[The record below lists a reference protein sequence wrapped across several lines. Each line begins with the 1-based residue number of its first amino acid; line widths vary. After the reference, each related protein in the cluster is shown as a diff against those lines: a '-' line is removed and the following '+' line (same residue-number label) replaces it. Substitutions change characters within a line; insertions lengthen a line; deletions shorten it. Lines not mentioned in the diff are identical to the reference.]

1 MATATARKV
10 DDDHYRTL
18 AESAARNGRSI
29 SAELRDWIA
38 ECARKREAE
47 KLMAE
52 MRAIRSQTK
61 DLLGPYPDS
70 VALVRAVRDQG

>member
-1 MATATARKV
+1 MATVTARKV

-47 KLMAE
+47 KLLVE
-52 MRAIRSQTK
+52 MRDIRRQTK
-61 DLLGPYPDS
+61 GMLKPYPGS
-70 VALVRAVRDQG
+70 VALIRTVRDEE